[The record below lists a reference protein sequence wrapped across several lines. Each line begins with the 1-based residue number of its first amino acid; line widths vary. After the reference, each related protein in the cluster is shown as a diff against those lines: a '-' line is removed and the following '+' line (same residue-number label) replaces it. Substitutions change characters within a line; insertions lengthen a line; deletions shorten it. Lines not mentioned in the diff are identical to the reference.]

1 MAKKAAALQS
11 FQKCDVSGLAIPA
24 TIVEADQDE
33 DARQQELGLGSEA
46 GEARACGQLVL
57 LESETARGG
66 AQLREPSDRIEVAA
80 SPVR

>member
-33 DARQQELGLGSEA
+33 DARQQELGPGSEA
-46 GEARACGQLVL
+46 GEARGQLVL

>member
-46 GEARACGQLVL
+46 GEACGQLVL

-66 AQLREPSDRIEVAA
+66 VQLREPSDRIEVAA